1 MNDKARTR
9 ICTRID
15 GLIIE
20 PDSEGLLKSF
30 WLKNHDYQ
38 INGESDDYQTQKT

>member
-1 MNDKARTR
+1 MNDRGRTKILTR
-9 ICTRID
+9 IE

-20 PDSEGLLKSF
+20 PDSEAVLKSF